1 MNPTVEV
8 LVSRSAEKLLLDL
21 DIDCRYGVMTNANW
35 LVVNIKRD
43 DAPSLIELMEEYGNT
58 ARYSS

>member
-21 DIDCRYGVMTNANW
+21 GIDCRYGVMTKANW

-43 DAPSLIELMEEYGNT
+43 DAPSLIELMKEYGNT